1 MIGFEKV
8 ASVYAEALLL
18 ASIDAGTAN
27 ELEADLTEVSRAFRA
42 DPAVWGFFKSPV
54 VDSKQK
60 VELLTSTLKGKIG
73 DTLYSFLCLMCLR
86 RRFELLPDVVDVLKT
101 LMDQHMK
108 RKRVQVYT
116 AVPLSN
122 EHRDELKAS
131 LEKKLKMDV
140 VLDITEKP
148 DLIGGL
154 VIRTGDMKED
164 SSIKDG
170 LARIQKSLMG
180 KRILGESYYA

>member
-18 ASIDAGTAN
+18 ASIDAGTAQ
-27 ELEADLTEVSRAFRA
+27 ELESDLTEISGAFRA
-42 DPAVWGFFKSPV
+42 DPAVWAFFKSPV
-54 VDSKQK
+54 VDVHQK
-60 VELLTSTLKGKIG
+60 VDLLGLTLKGKVTDSI
-73 DTLYSFLCLMCLR
+73 YAFLCLMCVR
-86 RRFELLPDVVDVLKT
+86 RRFELLPDVVVALQA
-101 LMDQHMK
+101 LMDQHLK
-108 RKRVQVYT
+108 RKRVQVFT

-140 VLDITEKP
+140 VLDLIEQP
-148 DLIGGL
+148 DLMGGL

-170 LARIQKSLMG
+170 LARIYKSLMG